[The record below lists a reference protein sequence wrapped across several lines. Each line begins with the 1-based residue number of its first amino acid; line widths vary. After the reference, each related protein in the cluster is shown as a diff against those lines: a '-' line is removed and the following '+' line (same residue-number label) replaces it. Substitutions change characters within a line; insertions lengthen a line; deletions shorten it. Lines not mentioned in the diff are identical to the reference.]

1 MLLNSQVSRKNSEGV
16 LVDDYPMFHTAAALR
31 SHMKNY
37 LLETF
42 KVNLADPITFPKWND
57 WWKAY
62 KGEVLKPNGK
72 MKVSSLYS
80 ILMRTSTLIASL
92 YFVRMF

>member
-31 SHMKNY
+31 LPLKNY

-42 KVNLADPITFPKWND
+42 KINLADPITFPKWND

-62 KGEVLKPNGK
+62 KGEVLKPNGN
-72 MKVSSLYS
+72 MMVSTRYS
-80 ILMRTSTLIASL
+80 CALALWLSGT
-92 YFVRMF
+92 

>member
-1 MLLNSQVSRKNSEGV
+1 MLEYCGIEVFCSKVSHKNSEGV

-31 SHMKNY
+31 SHLKNY

-42 KVNLADPITFPKWND
+42 KINLADPITFPKWND

-72 MKVSSLYS
+72 MKVSTRYS
-80 ILMRTSTLIASL
+80 CALAL
-92 YFVRMF
+92 

>member
-1 MLLNSQVSRKNSEGV
+1 MLNYYAIELSHSQVSCKNSEGV

-72 MKVSSLYS
+72 MKVSSRYS
-80 ILMRTSTLIASL
+80 ILH
-92 YFVRMF
+92 